1 MRRWCIAVML
11 AMCVGALFSCS
22 DEREDLNVRM
32 ADSLKI
38 TAYVLNSDLEGKGY
52 WKYDGT
58 HEHKNKGYWVS
69 DDGTEYD
76 GTDVFVKE
84 RLELGKPRILAPF
97 GYDYQENLNIW
108 LDSDGVIE
116 VDTDPL
122 NDDRIHLAYSLD
134 NPDNPTLGHRTE
146 ANAFRALA
154 PTAVNVCP
162 IGRYHAGERLVTSE
176 TLVGETY
183 YINVR
188 TYDLEG
194 TQIITAKLKLT
205 AIEDPDEDFTHQDK
219 NFFYGDGE
227 DVSRFMTI
235 ELVEYDYSDVYKLDE
250 YYGSGQE

>member
-1 MRRWCIAVML
+1 MIRRTIIAALL
-11 AMCVGALFSCS
+11 AVCTCAIFSCA
-22 DEREDLNVRM
+22 DEREDLGAKM
-32 ADSLKI
+32 TDSLKI

-58 HEHKNKGYWVS
+58 HEHKNRGYWVS
-69 DDGTEYD
+69 DDGKEHAD
-76 GTDVFVKE
+76 DEVFVKE

-205 AIEDPDEDFTHQDK
+205 AIEDPDKDFTHQDK

-250 YYGSGQE
+250 YYESR

>member
-58 HEHKNKGYWVS
+58 HEHKNRGYWVS
-69 DDGTEYD
+69 DDGKEHAD
-76 GTDVFVKE
+76 DEVFVKE

-205 AIEDPDEDFTHQDK
+205 AIEDPDEEYKHQSGGL
-219 NFFYGDGE
+219 FYGEGE

>member
-1 MRRWCIAVML
+1 MRRLILSAVL
-11 AMCVGALFSCS
+11 ALTMSFAACS
-22 DEREDLNVRM
+22 NEREDLGAKM
-32 ADSLKI
+32 TDSLKI
-38 TAYVLNSDLEGKGY
+38 TACVLNSDLEGKGY
-52 WKYDGT
+52 FAYDGT
-58 HEHKNKGYWVS
+58 REHKNKGYWVS
-69 DDGTEYD
+69 DDGKEYD
-76 GTDVFVKE
+76 DAEVFVKE

-162 IGRYHAGERLVTSE
+162 LGRFFEGPGLVTSY

-188 TYDLEG
+188 TYDHEG

-205 AIEDPDEDFTHQDK
+205 AIEDPDEEYGRMEK
-219 NFFYGDGE
+219 VMFYGDGE

-235 ELVEYDYSDVYKLDE
+235 ELIEYDYSDVYKLDE
-250 YYGSGQE
+250 YYESR